1 MEFVRFTRRLIL
13 FLAAPLFTAAL
24 IYLPDPGLRQF
35 RFSMQGVVITD
46 RFGEPLYSV
55 PSREGGYQHRLSW
68 GQVPESVRDTFLRL
82 EDKRFY
88 GHSGVDALALARA
101 VRANIRQGRIV
112 SGASTISMQLAR
124 LIHPH
129 RGGFLAK
136 AGEILRALY
145 LEAKL
150 SKQQI
155 LTLYLNN
162 LPFGYNTIGVGA
174 AARRYFS
181 LPLENLSRPQILI
194 LAIIPK
200 APSLYDPF
208 GSSESRAALERRA
221 VALASLVSVSEE
233 EIDQA
238 MRSFRRGEAE
248 IHAPHFVRYLLETL
262 EGLDRRTPGS
272 LEIARIVTTLDAGLY
287 RSLSGSIRDKLAA
300 IGRSSASEDL
310 STTGR
315 IPLRN
320 ASALV
325 LDNRGG
331 EVLAWVGSH
340 DFFDRENGGQVDGV
354 RLESSS
360 GSTLK
365 PFLYAAALEKGYT
378 ASTLLPDLKLT
389 FGAQE
394 GYRPENFDRRNRG
407 LVRLRTALAS
417 SLNVPAVY
425 LLSQIGLEPFLS
437 SCRDL
442 GFELPDNA
450 EARYG
455 LGAAIGNMEVTL
467 LELTRAFSVFPNR
480 GVLHSTRVM
489 LEIQTTDDRRI
500 RVGEPFEGKRVF
512 REQTAWLISN
522 ILADPAARATG
533 FGTTSRFN
541 TAFPAIFKSGTA
553 SEYTNLWCLGALPEY
568 TIGVWAGNFDGRPAF
583 GTTGSSLPAAVVVQV
598 LEVLSRRGG
607 QRRDTPSWVEPSG
620 LAQIRICTQTGYRAS
635 TSCPSTRVEYFLAGS
650 APEAVC
656 PVHGQG
662 KDMEEL
668 LLEVVLGESKQP
680 RVLFPR
686 NGAVF
691 YRDRSAAE
699 EVQTIPGWIASDP
712 EDRIVVRLNGLV
724 LTPDDTSRPLLP
736 VRRGGYRL
744 EVEGRFGGDTVT
756 YTVR

>member
-1 MEFVRFTRRLIL
+1 MRFTRRLIL

-46 RFGEPLYSV
+46 RFGETLYSV

-68 GQVPESVRDTFLRL
+68 GQIPESVRDTFLRL

-181 LPLENLSRPQILI
+181 LPLENLSRPQILL

-248 IHAPHFVRYLLETL
+248 IHAPHFVRYLIETL

-310 STTGR
+310 FTTGR

-389 FGAQE
+389 FGARE

-442 GFELPDNA
+442 GFELPDDA

-480 GVLHSTRVM
+480 GVLHPTRVM

-500 RVGEPFEGKRVF
+500 QVGEPFEGKRVF

-568 TIGVWAGNFDGRPAF
+568 TVGVWAGNFDGRSAF

-598 LEVLSRRGG
+598 LEVLSRKREERGNP
-607 QRRDTPSWVEPSG
+607 PSWVEPSG
-620 LAQIRICTQTGYRAS
+620 LARIRICTQTGYRAS

>member
-1 MEFVRFTRRLIL
+1 MRFTRRLIL
-13 FLAAPLFTAAL
+13 FLAAPVLTAAL
-24 IYLPDPGLRQF
+24 MYLPDTGLRQC
-35 RFSMQGVVITD
+35 RFSMQGVVIAD
-46 RFGEPLYSV
+46 RTGEPLYSI
-55 PSREGGYQHRLSW
+55 PTREGGHQHRLSW
-68 GQVPESVRDTFLRL
+68 GQIPESVRETFLRL
-82 EDKRFY
+82 EDRRFY
-88 GHSGVDALALARA
+88 SHSGVDSLALARA
-101 VRANIRQGRIV
+101 LMVNLRQGRIV

-129 RGGFLAK
+129 RGGLLGK

-145 LEAKL
+145 LEARL

-162 LPFGYNTIGVGA
+162 LPFGYNTIGAGA
-174 AARRYFS
+174 AARTYFS
-181 LPLENLSRPQILI
+181 RPLGKLSRPQILL

-221 VALASLVSVSEE
+221 VALASLVSVSDQ
-233 EIDQA
+233 EIAQA
-238 MRSFRRGEAE
+238 MRTFRRGAAE
-248 IHAPHFVRYLLETL
+248 IHAPHFVRYLLGTL
-262 EGLDRRTPGS
+262 EPLDRRGLRR

-287 RSLSGSIRDKLAA
+287 RSLSDSIRDRLAA

-310 STTGR
+310 STTRR

-331 EVLAWVGSH
+331 EVLAWVGSQ
-340 DFFDRENGGQVDGV
+340 DFFDRENGGQIDGV

-378 ASTLLPDLKLT
+378 ASTLLPDLALT

-394 GYRPENFDRRNRG
+394 GYRPENFDRRSRG

-425 LLSQIGLEPFLS
+425 LLSQIGLEAFLKP
-437 SCRDL
+437 CRDL
-442 GFELPDNA
+442 GIELPEDA
-450 EARYG
+450 EAQYG
-455 LGAAIGNMEVTL
+455 LGAAIGNTEVTL
-467 LELTRAFSVFPNR
+467 FELTRAFSVFPNR
-480 GVLHSTRVM
+480 GVLRPTRVI

-500 RVGEPFEGKRVF
+500 QVGEPSEGKRVF
-512 REQTAWLISN
+512 REQTAWLVSN

-568 TIGVWAGNFDGRPAF
+568 TVGVWAGNFDGRPAF
-583 GTTGSSLPAAVVVQV
+583 GTTGSSLPAAVVVGV
-598 LEVLSRRGG
+598 LEDLSRGG
-607 QRRDTPSWVEPSG
+607 GEQRDTPSWGEPSG
-620 LAQIRICTQTGYRAS
+620 LTRVRICSKTGYRAS
-635 TSCPSTRVEYFLAGS
+635 TNCPATREEYFLAGS
-650 APEAVC
+650 VPEEAC

-691 YRDRSAAE
+691 YRDRGAAA

-712 EDRIVVRLNGLV
+712 EDRIVVRLNGRV
-724 LTPDDTSRPLLP
+724 LAADDPSRPLLP
-736 VRRGGYRL
+736 VHPGRYRL
-744 EVEGRFGGDTVT
+744 EVEGRFGGDAVS
-756 YTVR
+756 YSVR

>member
-1 MEFVRFTRRLIL
+1 MRFTRRLIL
-13 FLAAPLFTAAL
+13 FLAAPVLTAAL
-24 IYLPDPGLRQF
+24 FYLPDPGLGQF
-35 RFSMQGVVITD
+35 RFSLHGVVITD
-46 RFGEPLYSV
+46 RTGEPLYSV
-55 PSREGGYQHRLSW
+55 PPRGGGYQHRLSR
-68 GQVPESVRDTFLRL
+68 GQIPESVRETFLRL
-82 EDKRFY
+82 EDRRFY
-88 GHSGVDALALARA
+88 SHSGVDALAMARA
-101 VRANIRQGRIV
+101 ARVNLRQGRIV

-129 RGGFLAK
+129 RGGFLGK

-174 AARRYFS
+174 AARTYFS
-181 LPLENLSRPQILI
+181 QPLGKLSRPQILL

-208 GSSESRAALERRA
+208 GSSESRALLERRA
-221 VALASLVSVSEE
+221 LALASLVSVSDE
-233 EIDQA
+233 EIGQA
-238 MRSFRRGEAE
+238 MRTFRRGAAE

-262 EGLDRRTPGS
+262 EGLDRRG
-272 LEIARIVTTLDAGLY
+272 LEIARIFTTVDAGLY
-287 RSLSGSIRDKLAA
+287 RSLSDGIRGRLAA
-300 IGRSSASEDL
+300 IGSSGASEDL
-310 STTGR
+310 STVGR
-315 IPLRN
+315 IPLHN

-325 LDNRGG
+325 LDNCGG
-331 EVLAWVGSH
+331 EVLAWVGSQ
-340 DFFDRENGGQVDGV
+340 DFFDRENGGEIDGV
-354 RLESSS
+354 RRESSS

-378 ASTLLPDLKLT
+378 ASTLLPDLELT
-389 FGAQE
+389 FGARE
-394 GYRPENFDRRNRG
+394 GYRPENFDRRSRG
-407 LVRLRTALAS
+407 MVRLRTALAS

-425 LLSQIGLEPFLS
+425 LLSQIGLEAFLR
-437 SCRDL
+437 SCGDL
-442 GFELPDNA
+442 GFELPEDA
-450 EARYG
+450 KAQYG
-455 LGAAIGNMEVTL
+455 LGAAIGNAEVTL
-467 LELTRAFSVFPNR
+467 LELTRAFSVFPNG
-480 GVLHSTRVM
+480 GVLHPIRVM

-500 RVGEPFEGKRVF
+500 QVGKPSEGKRVF
-512 REQTAWLISN
+512 REQTAWLVSN

-568 TIGVWAGNFDGRPAF
+568 TVGVWAGNFDGRPAF

-598 LEVLSRRGG
+598 LEELGREGG
-607 QRRDTPSWVEPSG
+607 EQRDTPSWGEPSG
-620 LAQIRICTQTGYRAS
+620 LSRIRICTQTGYRAS
-635 TSCPSTRVEYFLAGS
+635 TNCPATREEYFLAGS
-650 APEAVC
+650 TSEAVC

-686 NGAVF
+686 NGTVF
-691 YRDRSAAE
+691 YRDRGAAAE
-699 EVQTIPGWIASDP
+699 VQKIPGWIASDP
-712 EDRIVVRLNGLV
+712 EDRIVVRLNGRV
-724 LTPDDTSRPLLP
+724 LALDDPSQPLLP
-736 VRRGGYRL
+736 VHPGPYRL
-744 EVEGRFGGDTVT
+744 EVEGRFGGDAVS
-756 YTVR
+756 YSVR